1 MTEPQTTGPGAT
13 LISLAGLDGA
23 GKTTQARLLGQWLA
37 SRRQAVATEAPDGPS
52 LTRSVL
58 AEIAAE
64 RGLTDHHEVFGPDA
78 THLITAFMRYRD
90 WAERVVPRLGTH
102 SWVVTDRSAV
112 CHYAAA
118 RAVGARNEESLRLIL
133 GRLPKPD
140 LLLYL
145 DVPAGVAYRR
155 LTQRESGREE
165 TAFLEAN
172 DRGYRELPEF
182 SGFTV
187 VPGSGSVA
195 DVQEA
200 LRAAVSARY
209 PVLAADR

>member
-1 MTEPQTTGPGAT
+1 MTEPEPHTTKAT
-13 LISLAGLDGA
+13 LVSLAGLDGA

-37 SRRQAVATEAPDGPS
+37 SRDEAVVTEAPDGPS

-64 RGLTDHHEVFGPDA
+64 LGIADHYDVLGPDA
-78 THLITAFMRYRD
+78 TNLVMAFMRLRD
-90 WAERVVPRLGTH
+90 WTDRVLPKLGTH
-102 SWVVTDRSAV
+102 RWIVTDRSAV

-133 GRLPKPD
+133 DRLPRPD

-145 DVPAGVAYRR
+145 DVPPDVAYRR
-155 LTQRESGREE
+155 LNQRASGREE

-172 DRGYRELPEF
+172 DRAYRELPEF
-182 SGFTV
+182 SEFTL
-187 VPGSGSVA
+187 VPGTGSVA
-195 DVQEA
+195 DVQAA
-200 LRAAVSARY
+200 LRAAVCARF
-209 PVLAADR
+209 PDS

>member
-1 MTEPQTTGPGAT
+1 MSEPQTTGPAAR
-13 LISLAGLDGA
+13 LVSLAGLDGA

-37 SRRQAVATEAPDGPS
+37 SRHQAVATEAPDGPS

-64 RGLTDHHEVFGPDA
+64 RGLADHHQVFGPDA

-90 WAERVVPRLGTH
+90 WAERVVPKLGTH
-102 SWVVTDRSAV
+102 GWVVTDRSAV

-133 GRLPKPD
+133 DRLPRPD

-145 DVPAGVAYRR
+145 DVPADVAYRR
-155 LTQRESGREE
+155 LTRRESGREE

-182 SGFTV
+182 RRFTV

-195 DVQEA
+195 DVQAA
-200 LRAAVSARY
+200 LRAAVCARF